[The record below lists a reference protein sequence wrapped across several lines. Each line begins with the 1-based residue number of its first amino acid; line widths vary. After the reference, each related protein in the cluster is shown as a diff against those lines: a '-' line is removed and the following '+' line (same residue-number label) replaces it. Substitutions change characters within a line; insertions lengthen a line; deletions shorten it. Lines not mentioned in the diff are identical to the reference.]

1 MTTQTITTADR
12 LEIDELAARYNLA
25 IDLGDPAGW
34 VACFSPDGELAIGE
48 VGPWAAANF
57 GLEQGRW
64 RGPRELLA
72 FATAVTSGRRFRHWS
87 HNRVLTAASDGIE
100 SVSYMNVYYL
110 DQPAGQQLA
119 TGIMRDRLIQGDG
132 GWRFARRHITF
143 DR

>member
-1 MTTQTITTADR
+1 VTTQTITTADR

-48 VGPWAAANF
+48 VGPRAAANF
-57 GLEQGRW
+57 GLAEGRW
-64 RGPRELLA
+64 RGPAELLA

-87 HNRVLTAASDGIE
+87 YNRVLTAAGDGIE

-119 TGIMRDRLIQGDG
+119 TGIMRDRLIETGG
-132 GWRFARRHITF
+132 GWHYASRRISF